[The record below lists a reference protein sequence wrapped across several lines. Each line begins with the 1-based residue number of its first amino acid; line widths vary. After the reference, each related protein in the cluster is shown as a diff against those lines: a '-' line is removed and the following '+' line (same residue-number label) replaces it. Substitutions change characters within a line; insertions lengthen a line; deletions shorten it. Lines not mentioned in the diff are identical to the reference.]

1 MRERILIFKTLQT
14 IGVGEVLK
22 KRRREKL
29 KYNLII
35 LTPKPLTNSKFDKTG
50 FCQFK

>member
-1 MRERILIFKTLQT
+1 MRERILIFKTIQT

-22 KRRREKL
+22 KRKREKL
-29 KYNLII
+29 KYNPII
-35 LTPKPLTNSKFDKTG
+35 LTSKPLTHNKFDKTS

>member
-1 MRERILIFKTLQT
+1 MRERILIFKTFKT
-14 IGVGEVLK
+14 IGVVEVLK

-29 KYNLII
+29 KYNPVI
-35 LTPKPLTNSKFDKTG
+35 LTPKPLICSKFDKTG